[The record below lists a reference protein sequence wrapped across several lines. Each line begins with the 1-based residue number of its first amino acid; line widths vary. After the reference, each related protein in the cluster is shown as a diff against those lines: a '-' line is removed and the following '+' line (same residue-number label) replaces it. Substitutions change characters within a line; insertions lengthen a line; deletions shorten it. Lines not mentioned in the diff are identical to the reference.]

1 MRVWFLHERI
11 NLRTHNKIIFGKLKE
26 LSATRRFVLITR
38 NGNIMAA
45 GVTHKLS
52 VRLDD
57 CVRVVHILYDAIFGM
72 GYAKVNYYQT
82 VKMMLLKC
90 VTLIFVYL

>member
-1 MRVWFLHERI
+1 M
-11 NLRTHNKIIFGKLKE
+11 
-26 LSATRRFVLITR
+26 LITR

-57 CVRVVHILYDAIFGM
+57 FVRVVHTACMHVKHDAIFGM